1 MCCACASLV
10 LVSREESS
18 RLQHGL
24 VYTFPIS
31 LDKDLGRVAIA
42 HLYWQ
47 YDHDVDPFDLGKI
60 CLLFC
65 SDRLYTAKLVISAL
79 GYTDRR

>member
-1 MCCACASLV
+1 MYRCP
-10 LVSREESS
+10 REESS

-47 YDHDVDPFDLGKI
+47 YDHDVDPFDLAKI